1 MTLKFNGITINS
13 TDDVKYNG
21 TSLSSLKLNGTT
33 IWTKYVPP
41 TPVVVYERSTAGG
54 DMNWRPPQDGNYQI
68 ILVGGGCD
76 AYSVLNNKYYGS
88 GGGYI
93 NVYCTLSSSSSYY
106 IMVGDRGLP
115 GSSSTFQINVGPNLY
130 LIAGGGQRQSTDS
143 SNAII
148 GGLVYQTIANVYSY
162 INGGSNYNGYGKGGS
177 WRLIS
182 QQISATAGYIKI
194 IKL

>member
-33 IWTKYVPP
+33 VWTKYVPP
-41 TPVVVYERSTAGG
+41 TPVVVYERSTPGIEQH
-54 DMNWRPPQDGNYQI
+54 WWPPQDGNYQV
-68 ILVGGGCD
+68 ILVGGGCS
-76 AYSVLNNKYYGS
+76 AYSVLNNKYLGS

-93 NVYCTLSSSSSYY
+93 NVYCTLSSSSSYS
-106 IMVGDRGLP
+106 IGVGDNDLP
-115 GSSSTFQINVGPNLY
+115 GDASTFTRNVGSNIY

-143 SNAII
+143 SNTIT

-177 WRLIS
+177 WS
-182 QQISATAGYIKI
+182 GNQQISATAGYIKI